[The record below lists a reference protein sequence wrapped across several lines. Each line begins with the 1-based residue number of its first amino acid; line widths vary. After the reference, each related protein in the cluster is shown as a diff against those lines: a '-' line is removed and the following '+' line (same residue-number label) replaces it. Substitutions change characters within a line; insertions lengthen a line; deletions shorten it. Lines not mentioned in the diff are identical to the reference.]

1 MPTIHWT
8 PLRSGNK
15 ATLMIVDLDIENRP
29 SPNLFHYLET
39 NIVGNTVGSGD
50 IQFAFYPPFSF
61 KYEGGN
67 VLIDDPKFDHR
78 FGLLVFEQTEGD
90 VNLGV
95 EPDFCSD
102 VFGRLK
108 VSSEL
113 VRPTHGGRRQ

>member
-15 ATLMIVDLDIENRP
+15 ATLMVVDLDIENRP

-67 VLIDDPKFDHR
+67 VLIDDAAQGQKVHRRRRSQCQPRRGGVGFDLARHSDGSVQR
-78 FGLLVFEQTEGD
+78 RKVDGAA
-90 VNLGV
+90 LG
-95 EPDFCSD
+95 
-102 VFGRLK
+102 
-108 VSSEL
+108 
-113 VRPTHGGRRQ
+113 T